1 VGIERRA
8 ALGAAAAVTTAVVIL
23 VILAAPGALPEG
35 LAPHVA
41 FETTASLVSLLAG
54 LLVFARLQRNSRL
67 SDVTLVV
74 ALAIITLSNVLF
86 VLVPM
91 VTEPATPN
99 TVRWAA
105 LIGRVVGGALFAAAA
120 FISRVRLPHA
130 GRAQTQAALGALAAL
145 LLIGLVTHLLG
156 PSLPQMVTPASGPH
170 ARHGEPVV
178 SVLESVAAV
187 IAGTA
192 AIGYLRRSQQVR
204 DEFSGWLGIA
214 AVFTVASNLSYA
226 THAGNYPAQGSR
238 GDLFRFCFYIVL
250 LAGSM
255 REIRSYW
262 HELTSVRVAEERQR
276 IARDLHDGL
285 SQELAYLT
293 RNISGLRGAADDTTV
308 RQLRFSVDRARLA
321 ARVAIH
327 RVAAAPQR
335 PVSDMLSE
343 AAIEVARH
351 LDLDLDLDL
360 DPDLGIGIAAARA
373 NALVGIACEA
383 LTNAAWHSGSR
394 QVSLILRRDGHRVRM
409 RVRDSGHGFNIAA
422 CKAGFG
428 LISMRDRAR
437 SVGGEVS
444 ISSEP
449 GGGSQVEATV

>member
-120 FISRVRLPHA
+120 FTSRVRLPHA

-145 LLIGLVTHLLG
+145 LLIGLVTHLLA
-156 PSLPQMVTPASGPH
+156 PSLPQMVTPAA

-178 SVLESVAAV
+178 SVLESVAAA

-214 AVFTVASNLSYA
+214 AVFAVASNLSYA
-226 THAGNYPAQGSR
+226 THAANYPAQGSR

-360 DPDLGIGIAAARA
+360 DPDLRIGIAAARA

-394 QVSLILRRDGHRVRM
+394 QVSLILRRDGRRVRM

-422 CKAGFG
+422 CGGGFG

-449 GGGSQVEATV
+449 GAGSQVEATV